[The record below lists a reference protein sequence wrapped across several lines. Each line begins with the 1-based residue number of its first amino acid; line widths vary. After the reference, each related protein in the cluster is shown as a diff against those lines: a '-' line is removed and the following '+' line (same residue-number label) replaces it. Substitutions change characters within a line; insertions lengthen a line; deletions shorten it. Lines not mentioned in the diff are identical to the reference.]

1 MRRVRISLLAALTLL
16 VLAIVLTLAQSPMS
30 VAFSNKVADQE
41 ATVASTTHDA
51 TYCQADEL
59 LPVHTSAIRIWL
71 DAAAGPHVDVVV
83 FSGGRAITNGSRGS
97 NWTGGS
103 VTVPVK
109 PLSRAVNG
117 VTVCVSFHLRDETV
131 LTQGSMTP
139 AAFAAREGRRA
150 LAGRMWIEYL
160 RPGSRSWASLV
171 PEIVRHMSFG
181 HAVAGTWIVYAILVL
196 LIATTAV
203 AANVILT
210 ELR

>member
-1 MRRVRISLLAALTLL
+1 MRRVKISLLAGLMLL
-16 VLAIVLTLAQSPMS
+16 MLAIVLTLAQSPLS
-30 VAFSNKVADQE
+30 VASSNKVANQE
-41 ATVASTTHDA
+41 ATVASTTHGA
-51 TYCQADEL
+51 TYCQANEP
-59 LPVHTSAIRIWL
+59 LPAHTSAIRIWL
-71 DAAAGPHVDVVV
+71 DAAAGPHVNVVV
-83 FSGGRAITNGSRGS
+83 SSGGRAITDGSRGS

-109 PLSRAVNG
+109 PLSRAVKV
-117 VTVCVSFHLRDETV
+117 VTVCVSFHLHDETV
-131 LTQGSMTP
+131 LTQGSTTP
-139 AAFAAREGRRA
+139 AAFAAHEGRRA

-196 LIATTAV
+196 LIATAAI
-203 AANVILT
+203 AANVVLT